1 MLLTRNINKK
11 LRYYPYIY
19 VAIMQNPEKQY
30 FLKQNPNTHALK
42 IKKKKRISRKQ
53 KRGLRVSLVLA
64 F

>member
-11 LRYYPYIY
+11 LRYHPYIY
-19 VAIMQNPEKQY
+19 VAIMQKPKKQY

-42 IKKKKRISRKQ
+42 IKKKRISRKQ

>member
-42 IKKKKRISRKQ
+42 IKKKKRGYVEN
-53 KRGLRVSLVLA
+53 KRED
-64 F
+64 

>member
-42 IKKKKRISRKQ
+42 IKKKKEDT
-53 KRGLRVSLVLA
+53 
-64 F
+64 